1 MTTMKK
7 LFIWGP
13 LALAAITI
21 TSCKNAPQQSQEI
34 NDSTTPLHL
43 LKPDYK
49 VPYGELTADEVKADL
64 DRIFAYIESERPVG
78 YVDKDG
84 KEVDVDASKPL
95 PEGVTLK
102 RGAFRL
108 GSYEWGITYQALLA
122 AAEATGNAD
131 YQLYVKNC
139 LSMLSAAY
147 PLFKQRDADKAEIG
161 DAQME
166 QVIHPR
172 ALDDCGTMC
181 TAMMK
186 YQVESL
192 KLKVESSVSGQEPID
207 TAQQLST
214 FNFQLSTLIANYF
227 HFVEHGQYRLPDGLF
242 ARHRPQH
249 NTVWLDDMYMGIPTI
264 AYAGIYF
271 NDPRYFD
278 EAATMYKNF
287 VRRMWLPEKQIYR
300 HGYVEGLAQ
309 QPTYHWARANGW
321 ALLTTVELLDMLPEN
336 HIDRPF
342 ILNQLREH
350 VAGLCALQSSEGFWH
365 QLLDRSDSYLET
377 SATAIYCYAIAHAIR
392 RGWLEG
398 ITYGGVAQLAWHA
411 ISTKITPEGKV
422 AGTCVGTGMA
432 FDPAFYYYRPVS
444 AAAAHGYGPVIWAAA
459 EMINLLGEWHPRT
472 NDSGLHYYEQEQTN
486 PAPLFYLTE
495 DGKGEAVK

>member
-1 MTTMKK
+1 MKNSN
-7 LFIWGP
+7 LLLG
-13 LALAAITI
+13 LAALAALLTAC
-21 TSCKNAPQQSQEI
+21 TPPQKQAEEV
-34 NDSTTPLHL
+34 NDSNTPLHL
-43 LKPDYK
+43 LKPEYK

-64 DRIFAYIESERPVG
+64 DRVFNYCEQGS
-78 YVDKDG
+78 
-84 KEVDVDASKPL
+84 
-95 PEGVTLK
+95 
-102 RGAFRL
+102 FRV

-122 AAEATGNAD
+122 ATDATGDERYQNYVENKFRLIAESFVTAQNAD
-131 YQLYVKNC
+131 TANIQVEAAQL
-139 LSMLSAAY
+139 
-147 PLFKQRDADKAEIG
+147 
-161 DAQME
+161 E
-166 QVIHPR
+166 QIMHPR

-186 YQVESL
+186 ASKRE
-192 KLKVESSVSGQEPID
+192 
-207 TAQQLST
+207 AFNMQLT
-214 FNFQLSTLIANYF
+214 GLIENYF
-227 HFVEHGQYRLPDGLF
+227 QFLEHGQYRLPDGLF

-287 VRRMWLPEKQIYR
+287 VRRMWVPEKRIYR

-321 ALLTTVELLDMLPEN
+321 ALLTTVEILDMLPEN

-392 RGWLEG
+392 KGWLEG

-411 ISTKITPEGKV
+411 ISTKITEEGKV
-422 AGTCVGTGMA
+422 TGTCVGTGMA

-444 AAAAHGYGPVIWAAA
+444 SAAAHGYGPVIWAAA
-459 EMINLLGEWHPRT
+459 EMINLLCEWHPRT

>member
-1 MTTMKK
+1 MC
-7 LFIWGP
+7 
-13 LALAAITI
+13 LAVFTAC
-21 TSCKNAPQQSQEI
+21 TSTPPPAEEV

-43 LKPDYK
+43 LKPEYK
-49 VPYGELTADEVKADL
+49 VPYGELTADEVKAALERVFTYCDANTPH
-64 DRIFAYIESERPVG
+64 RII
-78 YVDKDG
+78 DKDG
-84 KEVDVDASKPL
+84 NEVTELDNL
-95 PEGVTLK
+95 PEGAIVEK
-102 RGAFRL
+102 GAFRI
-108 GSYEWGITYQALLA
+108 GSYEWGITYQALLDA
-122 AAEATGNAD
+122 AKATGEQKYKD
-131 YQLYVKNC
+131 YVQRQFDLLVKAVPAF
-139 LSMLSAAY
+139 M
-147 PLFKQRDADKAEIG
+147 KRDAVKADIE

-166 QVIHPR
+166 QIIHPR

-186 YQVESL
+186 FGADDL
-192 KLKVESSVSGQEPID
+192 NPI
-207 TAQQLST
+207 
-214 FNFQLSTLIANYF
+214 IANYF
-227 HFVEHGQYRLPDGLF
+227 RFVEEGQYRLPDGMF

-271 NDPRYFD
+271 NDPKYFD

-287 VRRMWLPEKQIYR
+287 VKRMWVPEKQIYR

-321 ALLTTVELLDMLPEN
+321 ALLTTVEVLDMLPEN
-336 HIDRPF
+336 HPDREF
-342 ILNQLREH
+342 ILNQLRAH

-365 QLLDRSDSYLET
+365 QLLDRTDSYLET
-377 SATAIYCYAIAHAIR
+377 SATAIYCYSIAHAIR
-392 RGWLEG
+392 KGWLEG

-411 ISTKITPEGKV
+411 ISTKITEEGKV

-444 AAAAHGYGPVIWAAA
+444 SAAAHGYGPVIWAAA
-459 EMINLLGEWHPRT
+459 EMINLLGEWYPRT

>member
-1 MTTMKK
+1 MFHK
-7 LFIWGP
+7 LTSNTPHVTLF
-13 LALAAITI
+13 AAIATAFVSC
-21 TSCKNAPQQSQEI
+21 TSTPQQTTEEV
-34 NDSTTPLHL
+34 NDANTPLHL

-49 VPYGELTADEVKADL
+49 VPYGELSADSVRNAL
-64 DRIFAYIESERPVG
+64 DRVYAYIESERPEE
-78 YVDKDG
+78 YLDKDG
-84 KEVDVDASKPL
+84 NETTVDPAQPL
-95 PEGVTLK
+95 AEGVTLK

-108 GSYEWGITYQALLA
+108 GSYEWGITYQAFLA
-122 AAEATGNAD
+122 ATQATGD
-131 YQLYVKNC
+131 KKYQIYVNRC
-139 LSMLSAAY
+139 MDMLRGAY
-147 PLFKQRDADKAEIG
+147 PLFKTRDAAKDEVG

-186 YQVESL
+186 FGAVNPASKKNEGA
-192 KLKVESSVSGQEPID
+192 SVSLD
-207 TAQQLST
+207 
-214 FNFQLSTLIANYF
+214 TLINNYF
-227 HFVEHGQYRLPDGLF
+227 QFVEYGQYRLADGLF

-249 NTVWLDDMYMGIPTI
+249 NTVWLDDMYMGIPTV

-271 NDPRYFD
+271 NDPKYFD

-287 VRRMWLPEKQIYR
+287 VKRMWVPEKQIYR

-321 ALLTTVELLDMLPEN
+321 ALLTTVEILDMLPEN
-336 HIDRPF
+336 HPDREF
-342 ILNQLREH
+342 ILNQLRAH

-365 QLLDRSDSYLET
+365 QLLDRNDSYLET

-392 RGWLEG
+392 KGWIEG

-411 ISTKITPEGKV
+411 VSTKITAGGKV
-422 AGTCVGTGMA
+422 EGTCVGTGMA

-459 EMINLLGEWHPRT
+459 EMINLLNEWYPRT
-472 NDSGLHYYEQEQTN
+472 NDSGLHYYKQEQTN
-486 PAPLFYLTE
+486 PSPLFYLTE

>member
-1 MTTMKK
+1 MKK
-7 LFIWGP
+7 FSFVHLLSAVLVAF
-13 LALAAITI
+13 AATA
-21 TSCKNAPQQSQEI
+21 CKNAPQTTEEI

-64 DRIFAYIESERPVG
+64 ERVFAYIDSERPKG
-78 YVDKDG
+78 F
-84 KEVDVDASKPL
+84 VDADGNEVPDNKRLYPL
-95 PEGVTLK
+95 EEGISLH
-102 RGAFRL
+102 RGAFRI

-122 AAEATGNAD
+122 AKDATGD
-131 YQLYVKNC
+131 MRYEEYVFNN
-139 LSMLSAAY
+139 LTLLTTAY
-147 PLFKQRDADKAEIG
+147 YLFKERDADKPEVA

-186 YQVESL
+186 WMKRNESTRENKTTVEGDY
-192 KLKVESSVSGQEPID
+192 VHFDVTED
-207 TAQQLST
+207 
-214 FNFQLSTLIANYF
+214 TLINNYF
-227 HFVEHGQYRLPDGLF
+227 QFVEHGQYRLEDGLF

-271 NDPRYFD
+271 NDPKYFD

-287 VRRMWLPEKQIYR
+287 VKRMWVPEKKIYR

-321 ALLTTVELLDMLPEN
+321 ALLTTVELLDMLPED

-350 VAGLCALQSSEGFWH
+350 IAGLCALQSSEGFWH
-365 QLLDRSDSYLET
+365 QLLDRTDSYLET
-377 SATAIYCYAIAHAIR
+377 SATAIYCYSIAHAIR
-392 RGWLEG
+392 KGWIEG

-411 ISTKITPEGKV
+411 ISTKITEEGKV

-444 AAAAHGYGPVIWAAA
+444 SAAAHGYGPVIWAAA
-459 EMINLLGEWHPRT
+459 EMINLLCEWYPRT

>member
-1 MTTMKK
+1 MKVRHF
-7 LFIWGP
+7 LFV
-13 LALAAITI
+13 AAISLTAC
-21 TSCKNAPQQSQEI
+21 TSAPSSQSEEV
-34 NDSTTPLHL
+34 NDSNTPLHL

-49 VPYGELTADEVKADL
+49 VPYGELSADSVKACL
-64 DRIFAYIESERPVG
+64 DRVFAYCETG
-78 YVDKDG
+78 
-84 KEVDVDASKPL
+84 
-95 PEGVTLK
+95 T
-102 RGAFRL
+102 FRL

-122 AAEATGNAD
+122 AAQTTGDQRYKGYVTEKFNLIAESVALAQQGD
-131 YQLYVKNC
+131 TANIKMEPAQL
-139 LSMLSAAY
+139 
-147 PLFKQRDADKAEIG
+147 
-161 DAQME
+161 E
-166 QVIHPR
+166 QIMHPR

-186 YQVESL
+186 YNDERL
-192 KLKVESSVSGQEPID
+192 KGCID
-207 TAQQLST
+207 
-214 FNFQLSTLIANYF
+214 NYF
-227 HFVEHGQYRLPDGLF
+227 QFVEHGQYRLPDGLF

-271 NDPRYFD
+271 NDPKYFD

-287 VRRMWLPEKQIYR
+287 VKRMWVPEKKIYR

-336 HIDRPF
+336 HPDRAF
-342 ILNQLREH
+342 IINQLQEH

-365 QLLDRSDSYLET
+365 QLLDRNDSYLET
-377 SATAIYCYAIAHAIR
+377 SATAIYCYSIAHAIR
-392 RGWLEG
+392 KGWLEG

-411 ISTKITPEGKV
+411 ISTKITEDGKV

-444 AAAAHGYGPVIWAAA
+444 TAAAHGYGPVIWAAA
-459 EMINLLGEWHPRT
+459 EMISLLQEWHPRT

>member
-1 MTTMKK
+1 MKK
-7 LFIWGP
+7 PLLTSHLSLLSAIALLFIS
-13 LALAAITI
+13 AC
-21 TSCKNAPQQSQEI
+21 TSAPSSQQAEEI
-34 NDSTTPLHL
+34 NDSNTPLHL

-49 VPYGELTADEVKADL
+49 VPYGELSADSVRAAL
-64 DRIFAYIESERPVG
+64 DRIFAYIESERPDK
-78 YVDKDG
+78 YVDVDG
-84 KEVDVDASKPL
+84 KEIEVDASKPL
-95 PEGVTLK
+95 PEGATLK

-122 AAEATGNAD
+122 AAEATGNPD
-131 YQLYVKNC
+131 YQKYVKEC
-139 LSMLSAAY
+139 LGMLRVAY
-147 PLFKQRDADKAEIG
+147 PLFKTRDANKAEIG

-186 YQVESL
+186 YCTAVPAGRTSEAALVSL
-192 KLKVESSVSGQEPID
+192 D
-207 TAQQLST
+207 
-214 FNFQLSTLIANYF
+214 TLINNYF
-227 HFVEHGQYRLPDGLF
+227 RFVEYGQYRLPDGLF

-271 NDPRYFD
+271 NNPKYFD

-287 VRRMWLPEKQIYR
+287 VRRMWVFEKQIYR

-321 ALLTTVELLDMLPEN
+321 ALLTTVEILDMLPEN

-392 RGWLEG
+392 KGWLEG
-398 ITYGGVAQLAWHA
+398 ITYGGVVQLAWHA
-411 ISTKITPEGKV
+411 ISTKITSEGKV

-459 EMINLLGEWHPRT
+459 EMLNLLGEWHPRT

>member
-1 MTTMKK
+1 MKK
-7 LFIWGP
+7 ITSINLLCAAAI
-13 LALAAITI
+13 ALAAVA
-21 TSCKNAPQQSQEI
+21 CKNAPQQTEEI

-49 VPYGELTADEVKADL
+49 IPYGELSADSVRASL
-64 DRIFAYIESERPVG
+64 DRIYDYIESERSDE

-84 KEVDVDASKPL
+84 NEVEVEGSNPL
-95 PEGVTLK
+95 PEGATLK
-102 RGAFRL
+102 RGAFRI
-108 GSYEWGITYQALLA
+108 GSYEWGITYQAFLA
-122 AAEATGNAD
+122 ATQATGDDKYAE
-131 YQLYVKNC
+131 YVAEC
-139 LSMLSAAY
+139 MDVLRAAY
-147 PLFKQRDADKAEIG
+147 PRFKARDGQKSEIE

-166 QVIHPR
+166 QVIHPK

-186 YQVESL
+186 YADVDNDARKTEDACISIDSL
-192 KLKVESSVSGQEPID
+192 IE
-207 TAQQLST
+207 
-214 FNFQLSTLIANYF
+214 NYF
-227 HFVEHGQYRLPDGLF
+227 QFVEYGQYRLPDGLF

-264 AYAGIYF
+264 AYRSVYTG
-271 NDPRYFD
+271 DSRYFD

-287 VRRMWLPEKQIYR
+287 IRRMWVPEKRIYR

-321 ALLTTVELLDMLPEN
+321 ALLTTVELLDMLPED

-365 QLLDRSDSYLET
+365 QLLDRNDSYLET

-392 RGWLEG
+392 KGWIEG

-411 ISTKITPEGKV
+411 ISTKVTAEGKV
-422 AGTCVGTGMA
+422 EGTCVGTGMA

-459 EMINLLGEWHPRT
+459 EMINLLGEWYPRT
-472 NDSGLHYYEQEQTN
+472 NDSGLHYYKQEQTN
-486 PAPLFYLTE
+486 PSPLFYLTE
-495 DGKGEAVK
+495 DGQGEAVK

>member
-1 MTTMKK
+1 MLTH
-7 LFIWGP
+7 LIRLSFV
-13 LALAAITI
+13 AAASLIVAAC
-21 TSCKNAPQQSQEI
+21 TSTPQKPDEV

-49 VPYGELTADEVKADL
+49 VPYGELSADSVKAAL
-64 DRIFAYIESERPVG
+64 DRIYNYIDNECPSAIL
-78 YVDKDG
+78 DKDG
-84 KEVDVDASKPL
+84 KELTELPGDYF
-95 PEGVTLK
+95 PEGATLQ
-102 RGAFRL
+102 RGAFRI

-122 AAEATGNAD
+122 AKAATGEDKYEA
-131 YQLYVKNC
+131 YVGAC
-139 LSMLSAAY
+139 MGLLRTAY
-147 PLFKQRDADKAEIG
+147 PLFKQRDMAKAEIE

-186 YQVESL
+186 YATVAPDVRNNAPRHPSGTM
-192 KLKVESSVSGQEPID
+192 VSID
-207 TAQQLST
+207 T
-214 FNFQLSTLIANYF
+214 LINNYF
-227 HFVEHGQYRLPDGLF
+227 QFVEHGQYRLEDGLF

-271 NDPRYFD
+271 NDPKYFN

-287 VRRMWLPEKQIYR
+287 VKRMWVPEKRIYR

-321 ALLTTVELLDMLPEN
+321 ALLTTVELLDMLPES
-336 HIDRPF
+336 HPDREF

-350 VAGLCALQSSEGFWH
+350 IAGLCALQSSEGFWH
-365 QLLDRSDSYLET
+365 QLLDRNDSYLET

-392 RGWLEG
+392 KGWIEG

-411 ISTKITPEGKV
+411 ISTKITDEGKV

-459 EMINLLGEWHPRT
+459 EMINLLGEWYPRT
-472 NDSGLHYYEQEQTN
+472 NDSGLHYYKQEQKN
-486 PAPLFYLTE
+486 PSPLFYLTE
-495 DGKGEAVK
+495 DGQGEAVK

>member
-1 MTTMKK
+1 MTNK
-7 LFIWGP
+7 LTDNRLTNMRRSHLLFGVAVMA
-13 LALAAITI
+13 ALTA
-21 TSCKNAPQQSQEI
+21 CNNAPQQQAGEV
-34 NDSTTPLHL
+34 NDSNTPLHL

-64 DRIFAYIESERPVG
+64 DRVFNYCEQGS
-78 YVDKDG
+78 
-84 KEVDVDASKPL
+84 
-95 PEGVTLK
+95 
-102 RGAFRL
+102 FRV

-122 AAEATGNAD
+122 ATDATGDRRYEEYVLNKFRLIAESATALQNQD
-131 YQLYVKNC
+131 TANVKVEEAQL
-139 LSMLSAAY
+139 
-147 PLFKQRDADKAEIG
+147 
-161 DAQME
+161 E
-166 QVIHPR
+166 QIMHPR

-186 YQVESL
+186 A
-192 KLKVESSVSGQEPID
+192 
-207 TAQQLST
+207 AQRNGFDVDLA
-214 FNFQLSTLIANYF
+214 FNIENYF
-227 HFVEHGQYRLPDGLF
+227 DFVENGQYRLPDGLF

-264 AYAGIYF
+264 AYRGVYTGEQKF
-271 NDPRYFD
+271 FD

-287 VRRMWLPEKQIYR
+287 VRRMWVPEKRIYR

-336 HIDRPF
+336 HIDRPA

-377 SATAIYCYAIAHAIR
+377 SATAIYCYSIARAINK
-392 RGWLEG
+392 GWLEG

-411 ISTKITPEGKV
+411 ISTKITEDGKV
-422 AGTCVGTGMA
+422 TGTCVGTGMA

-444 AAAAHGYGPVIWAAA
+444 SAAAHGYGPVIWAAA
-459 EMINLLGEWHPRT
+459 EMINLLKVWHPRT

>member
-1 MTTMKK
+1 MKK
-7 LFIWGP
+7 VLFMA
-13 LALAAITI
+13 ALVITIAAITA
-21 TSCKNAPQQSQEI
+21 CNNAPRQSEEI

-64 DRIFAYIESERPVG
+64 ERVLSHCEQGSFRI
-78 YVDKDG
+78 
-84 KEVDVDASKPL
+84 
-95 PEGVTLK
+95 
-102 RGAFRL
+102 

-122 AAEATGNAD
+122 AADATGDQRYEN
-131 YQLYVKNC
+131 YVKEKFQ
-139 LSMLSAAY
+139 LIAEAVAAAQKQDSANIHVEA
-147 PLFKQRDADKAEIG
+147 
-161 DAQME
+161 AQLE
-166 QVIHPR
+166 QIMHPR

-186 YQVESL
+186 AT
-192 KLKVESSVSGQEPID
+192 KRGTP
-207 TAQQLST
+207 
-214 FNFQLSTLIANYF
+214 TLPLDSIIENYF
-227 HFVEHGQYRLPDGLF
+227 QFVEHGQYRLEDGLF

-271 NDPRYFD
+271 DDPKYFD

-321 ALLTTVELLDMLPEN
+321 ALLTTVELLDMLPED

-377 SATAIYCYAIAHAIR
+377 SATAIYCYSIAHAIR
-392 RGWLEG
+392 KGWLEG

-411 ISTKITPEGKV
+411 ISTKITEDGKV

-444 AAAAHGYGPVIWAAA
+444 SAAAHGYGPVIWAAA

-495 DGKGEAVK
+495 DGQGEAVK

>member
-1 MTTMKK
+1 MRHVST
-7 LFIWGP
+7 LL
-13 LALAAITI
+13 LALAMMGLTACNN
-21 TSCKNAPQQSQEI
+21 SQQKEAEI

-43 LKPDYK
+43 LKPEYN
-49 VPYGELTADEVKADL
+49 VPYGELKADEVKADL
-64 DRIFAYIESERPVG
+64 ERIFAYINSECPSAIL
-78 YVDKDG
+78 DKDG
-84 KEVDVDASKPL
+84 KELKDQPKELL
-95 PEGVTLK
+95 PEGATLQ
-102 RGAFRL
+102 RGAFRI

-122 AAEATGNAD
+122 AKAATGD
-131 YQLYVKNC
+131 EKYEKYVNTC
-139 LSMLSAAY
+139 MDLLRLAY
-147 PLFKQRDADKAEIG
+147 PLFKQRDAAKEAIE

-186 YQVESL
+186 YATLEPEVRKDASNAPAG
-192 KLKVESSVSGQEPID
+192 SIVSID
-207 TAQQLST
+207 T
-214 FNFQLSTLIANYF
+214 LINNYF
-227 HFVEHGQYRLPDGLF
+227 RFVEEGQYRLPDRTF

-249 NTVWLDDMYMGIPTI
+249 NTIWLDDMYMGIPTI

-271 NDPRYFD
+271 DEPKYFD
-278 EAATMYKNF
+278 EAATIYKNF
-287 VRRMWLPEKQIYR
+287 VSRMWVPEKQIYR

-321 ALLTTVELLDMLPEN
+321 ALLTTVELLDMLPES
-336 HIDRPF
+336 HPDRDF
-342 ILNQLREH
+342 ILNQFRGH

-377 SATAIYCYAIAHAIR
+377 SATAIYCYCIAHAIR
-392 RGWLEG
+392 KGWLEG

-411 ISTKITPEGKV
+411 ISTKSTDDGKV

-432 FDPAFYYYRPVS
+432 FDPAFYYSRPVS
-444 AAAAHGYGPVIWAAA
+444 AAAAHGYGPVIWAAS
-459 EMINLLGEWHPRT
+459 EMIQLLGEWHPRT

-486 PAPLFYLTE
+486 PSPLFYVTE

>member
-1 MTTMKK
+1 
-7 LFIWGP
+7 L
-13 LALAAITI
+13 
-21 TSCKNAPQQSQEI
+21 Q
-34 NDSTTPLHL
+34 
-43 LKPDYK
+43 
-49 VPYGELTADEVKADL
+49 
-64 DRIFAYIESERPVG
+64 
-78 YVDKDG
+78 
-84 KEVDVDASKPL
+84 
-95 PEGVTLK
+95 
-102 RGAFRL
+102 RGAFRI
-108 GSYEWGITYQALLA
+108 GSYEWGITYQAMLA
-122 AAEATGNAD
+122 AKAATGD
-131 YQLYVKNC
+131 KKYETYVNTC
-139 LSMLSAAY
+139 MGLLRMAY
-147 PLFKQRDADKAEIG
+147 PLFKQRDAAKAEID

-186 YQVESL
+186 YAKANPDDRSDAPLEAGGTVVSL
-192 KLKVESSVSGQEPID
+192 D
-207 TAQQLST
+207 
-214 FNFQLSTLIANYF
+214 TLINNYF
-227 HFVEHGQYRLPDGLF
+227 CFVEHGQYRLEDGLF

-249 NTVWLDDMYMGIPTI
+249 NTIWLDDMYMGIPTI

-271 NDPRYFD
+271 NDPKYFD

-287 VRRMWLPEKQIYR
+287 VKRMWVPEKKIYR
-300 HGYVEGLAQ
+300 HGYVEGLQQ

-321 ALLTTVELLDMLPEN
+321 ALLTTVELLDMLPED

-392 RGWLEG
+392 QGWLEG

-411 ISTKITPEGKV
+411 ISTKITENGKV
-422 AGTCVGTGMA
+422 EGTCVGTGMA

-444 AAAAHGYGPVIWAAA
+444 SAAAHGYGPVIWAAA

>member
-1 MTTMKK
+1 MYTKKTTQS
-7 LFIWGP
+7 
-13 LALAAITI
+13 LALAVGLASAALLGACT
-21 TSCKNAPQQSQEI
+21 QGSQKTEEV
-34 NDSTTPLHL
+34 NDSNTPLHL

-49 VPYGELTADEVKADL
+49 IPYGELSADSVKAAL
-64 DRIFAYIESERPVG
+64 DRVYAYIESERHDE
-78 YVDKDG
+78 YVDSTG
-84 KEVDVDASKPL
+84 EAITLEAGQPL
-95 PEGVTLK
+95 PEGVKLG
-102 RGAFRL
+102 RGAFRI

-122 AAEATGNAD
+122 AANATGDAR
-131 YQLYVKNC
+131 YAEYVDQ
-139 LSMLSAAY
+139 SMRLLRQAY
-147 PLFKQRDADKAEIG
+147 PLFKQRDGGKADVE

-181 TAMMK
+181 TAVMK
-186 YQVESL
+186 YST
-192 KLKVESSVSGQEPID
+192 KVPEARKDAGGLVSAD
-207 TAQQLST
+207 TIINNY
-214 FNFQLSTLIANYF
+214 FNF
-227 HFVEHGQYRLPDGLF
+227 VENGQYRLADGLF

-264 AYAGIYF
+264 AYAGIYM
-271 NDPRYFD
+271 NDSKYFD

-287 VRRMWLPEKQIYR
+287 VRRMWVPEKRIYR

-336 HIDRPF
+336 HPDREF

-350 VAGLCALQSSEGFWH
+350 IAGLCALQSSEGFWH
-365 QLLDRSDSYLET
+365 QLLDRNDSYLET

-392 RGWLEG
+392 KGWIEG

-411 ISTKITPEGKV
+411 IATKINSAGKV
-422 AGTCVGTGMA
+422 EGTCVGTGMA

-444 AAAAHGYGPVIWAAA
+444 SAAAHGYGPVIWAAA
-459 EMINLLGEWHPRT
+459 EMISLLGEWHPRT

-486 PAPLFYLTE
+486 PAPLFYVTE
-495 DGKGEAVK
+495 DGEGEAVK

>member
-1 MTTMKK
+1 MLFADYLLFLHPIKVQINRKDMKK
-7 LFIWGP
+7 LFLMGVAAC
-13 LALAAITI
+13 ALTAC
-21 TSCKNAPQQSQEI
+21 TSSSPKTEEI

-64 DRIFAYIESERPVG
+64 DRVFNYCEQGS
-78 YVDKDG
+78 
-84 KEVDVDASKPL
+84 
-95 PEGVTLK
+95 
-102 RGAFRL
+102 FRI
-108 GSYEWGITYQALLA
+108 GSYEWGITYQALLDAADATGKQRYKDYVANKFQLIAEAVA
-122 AAEATGNAD
+122 AAEKQDTANIQVEKA
-131 YQLYVKNC
+131 QL
-139 LSMLSAAY
+139 
-147 PLFKQRDADKAEIG
+147 
-161 DAQME
+161 E
-166 QVIHPR
+166 QIMHPH

-186 YQVESL
+186 ATKRAVAPVPL
-192 KLKVESSVSGQEPID
+192 DGIID
-207 TAQQLST
+207 
-214 FNFQLSTLIANYF
+214 NYF
-227 HFVEHGQYRLPDGLF
+227 RFVEKGQYRLEDGLF

-271 NDPRYFD
+271 NDSKYFD
-278 EAATMYKNF
+278 EATTMYKNF
-287 VRRMWLPEKQIYR
+287 VRRMWVMDKQIYR

-321 ALLTTVELLDMLPEN
+321 ALLTTVELLDMIPEN
-336 HIDRPF
+336 HPDREY
-342 ILNQLREH
+342 ILNQLRAH

-365 QLLDRSDSYLET
+365 QLLDRNDSYLET
-377 SATAIYCYAIAHAIR
+377 SATAIYCYSIAHAIR
-392 RGWLEG
+392 KGWIEG

-411 ISTKITPEGKV
+411 ISTKITEDGKV

-444 AAAAHGYGPVIWAAA
+444 TAAAHGYGPVIWAAA
-459 EMINLLGEWHPRT
+459 EMIKLLGEWYPRT

-486 PAPLFYLTE
+486 PSPLFYLTE
-495 DGKGEAVK
+495 DGQGEAVVH

>member
-1 MTTMKK
+1 MRNLKLSAISLGMTVATAM
-7 LFIWGP
+7 
-13 LALAAITI
+13 ALTAC
-21 TSCKNAPQQSQEI
+21 TSTPQQTEEI

-49 VPYGELTADEVKADL
+49 VPYGELSADSVKADL
-64 DRIFAYIESERPVG
+64 DRIFSYIDAELTPDIQ
-78 YVDKDG
+78 DKDG
-84 KEVDVDASKPL
+84 KTLSEDELTPL
-95 PEGVTLK
+95 PEGATIK
-102 RGAFRL
+102 RGAFRI

-122 AAEATGNAD
+122 ATASTGD
-131 YQLYVKNC
+131 QRYEQYVDRAMGT
-139 LSMLSAAY
+139 LRFAY
-147 PLFKQRDADKAEIG
+147 PLFKQRDAAKPEIE

-186 YQVESL
+186 YATAEPATRQDGRIGSKGTV
-192 KLKVESSVSGQEPID
+192 VSID
-207 TAQQLST
+207 T
-214 FNFQLSTLIANYF
+214 LINNYF
-227 HFVEHGQYRLPDGLF
+227 QFVEHGQYRLPDGMF

-271 NDPRYFD
+271 NDPKYFD

-287 VRRMWLPEKQIYR
+287 VKRMWVPEKKIYR

-321 ALLTTVELLDMLPEN
+321 ALLTTVEILDMLPES
-336 HIDRPF
+336 HPDRPF

-365 QLLDRSDSYLET
+365 QLLDRTDSYLET
-377 SATAIYCYAIAHAIR
+377 SATAIYCYSIAHAIR
-392 RGWLEG
+392 KGWIEG

-411 ISTKITPEGKV
+411 ISTKITTEGKV

-459 EMINLLGEWHPRT
+459 EMINLLCEWHPRT
-472 NDSGLHYYEQEQTN
+472 NDSGLHYYEQEQKN

-495 DGKGEAVK
+495 DGEGEAVK

>member
-1 MTTMKK
+1 MRNLKLSAISLGMTVATAM
-7 LFIWGP
+7 
-13 LALAAITI
+13 ALTAC
-21 TSCKNAPQQSQEI
+21 TSTPQQTEEI

-49 VPYGELTADEVKADL
+49 VPYGELSADSVKADL
-64 DRIFAYIESERPVG
+64 DRIFSYIDAELTPDIQ
-78 YVDKDG
+78 DKDG
-84 KEVDVDASKPL
+84 KTLSEEELTPL
-95 PEGVTLK
+95 PEGATIK
-102 RGAFRL
+102 RGAFRI

-122 AAEATGNAD
+122 AQASTGD
-131 YQLYVKNC
+131 QRYGQYVDC
-139 LSMLSAAY
+139 AMGTLRFAY
-147 PLFKQRDADKAEIG
+147 PLFKQRDAAKAEIE

-186 YQVESL
+186 YAKANPDNRQDGRIGS
-192 KLKVESSVSGQEPID
+192 KGTAVSID
-207 TAQQLST
+207 T
-214 FNFQLSTLIANYF
+214 LINNYF
-227 HFVEHGQYRLPDGLF
+227 QFVEHGQYRLPDGMF

-271 NDPRYFD
+271 NDPKYFD

-287 VRRMWLPEKQIYR
+287 VKRMWVPEKKIYR

-321 ALLTTVELLDMLPEN
+321 ALLTTVEILDMLPES
-336 HIDRPF
+336 HPDRPF

-350 VAGLCALQSSEGFWH
+350 IAGLCALQSSEGFWH
-365 QLLDRSDSYLET
+365 QLLDRTDSYLET
-377 SATAIYCYAIAHAIR
+377 SATAIYCYSIAHAIR
-392 RGWLEG
+392 KGWIEG

-411 ISTKITPEGKV
+411 ISTKITAEGKV

-459 EMINLLGEWHPRT
+459 EMINLLCEWHPRT
-472 NDSGLHYYEQEQTN
+472 NDSGLHYYEQEQKN

-495 DGKGEAVK
+495 DGEGEAVK

>member
-1 MTTMKK
+1 MFKNQKAIKGAALLLITA
-7 LFIWGP
+7 LFT
-13 LALAAITI
+13 ALFTA
-21 TSCKNAPQQSQEI
+21 CNATPKQAEEI
-34 NDSTTPLHL
+34 NDSNTPLHL

-49 VPYGELTADEVKADL
+49 VPYGELTPDEVKADL
-64 DRIFAYIESERPVG
+64 ERVFAYIDSERPED
-78 YVDKDG
+78 YLVDEEGNKVTD
-84 KEVDVDASKPL
+84 SKRLNPL
-95 PEGVTLK
+95 EEGLHLQ

-108 GSYEWGITYQALLA
+108 GSYEWGITYQALMA
-122 AAEATGNAD
+122 ATDATGDIRYDN
-131 YQLYVKNC
+131 YVLNC
-139 LSMLSAAY
+139 LGLLTSAY
-147 PLFKQRDADKAEIG
+147 PLFKARDAAKPEIQ

-181 TAMMK
+181 TALMK
-186 YQVESL
+186 SQMKWSNRHENSDSSWVER
-192 KLKVESSVSGQEPID
+192 EID
-207 TAQQLST
+207 PVD
-214 FNFQLSTLIANYF
+214 TLINNYF
-227 HFVEHGQYRLPDGLF
+227 QFVEHGQYRLEDGLF

-271 NDPRYFD
+271 NDPKYFD

-287 VRRMWLPEKQIYR
+287 VKRMWVPEKKIYR

-321 ALLTTVELLDMLPEN
+321 ALLTTVEILDMLPEN

-342 ILNQLREH
+342 ILNQLQEH

-392 RGWLEG
+392 KGWLEG

-411 ISTKITPEGKV
+411 ISTKITEEGKV

-444 AAAAHGYGPVIWAAA
+444 SAAAHGYGPVIWAAS
-459 EMINLLGEWHPRT
+459 EMINLLCEWHPRT

>member
-1 MTTMKK
+1 MKK
-7 LFIWGP
+7 LLFIP
-13 LALAAITI
+13 LCCLVACT
-21 TSCKNAPQQSQEI
+21 NAPKQAEEV

-49 VPYGELTADEVKADL
+49 VPYGELTAEEVKADL
-64 DRIFAYIESERPVG
+64 DRVFDYCERG
-78 YVDKDG
+78 
-84 KEVDVDASKPL
+84 S
-95 PEGVTLK
+95 
-102 RGAFRL
+102 FRI

-122 AAEATGNAD
+122 ATDATGDKRYEGYVADMFRLIAEAVEAAQKQDTANIKVEAA
-131 YQLYVKNC
+131 QL
-139 LSMLSAAY
+139 
-147 PLFKQRDADKAEIG
+147 
-161 DAQME
+161 E
-166 QVIHPR
+166 QIMHPR

-186 YQVESL
+186 ATKRGTTDVQL
-192 KLKVESSVSGQEPID
+192 DKVIE
-207 TAQQLST
+207 
-214 FNFQLSTLIANYF
+214 NYF
-227 HFVEHGQYRLPDGLF
+227 DFVENGQYRLEDGLF

-264 AYAGIYF
+264 AYRGVYTGEQK
-271 NDPRYFD
+271 YFD

-287 VRRMWLPEKQIYR
+287 VRRMWVPEKKIYR

-321 ALLTTVELLDMLPEN
+321 ALLTTVELLDMLPED
-336 HIDRPF
+336 HADRPF

-365 QLLDRSDSYLET
+365 QLLDRTDSYLET
-377 SATAIYCYAIAHAIR
+377 SATAIYCYSIVRAIR
-392 RGWLEG
+392 KGWLEG

-411 ISTKITPEGKV
+411 ISTKITEDGKV
-422 AGTCVGTGMA
+422 EGTCVGTGMA

-444 AAAAHGYGPVIWAAA
+444 SAAAHGYGPVIWAAA
-459 EMINLLGEWHPRT
+459 EMINLLGEWFPRT
-472 NDSGLHYYEQEQTN
+472 NDSGLHYYEQEQMN

>member
-1 MTTMKK
+1 MKASITVQSS
-7 LFIWGP
+7 LF
-13 LALAAITI
+13 LATFALMLAC
-21 TSCKNAPQQSQEI
+21 TSTPQKTDEV

-43 LKPDYK
+43 LKPEYK
-49 VPYGELTADEVKADL
+49 VPYGELKAEEVKADL
-64 DRIFAYIESERPVG
+64 DRVFDYCEHGS
-78 YVDKDG
+78 
-84 KEVDVDASKPL
+84 
-95 PEGVTLK
+95 
-102 RGAFRL
+102 FRI
-108 GSYEWGITYQALLA
+108 GSYEWGITYQALLDA
-122 AAEATGNAD
+122 TEATGDKRYEEYVLDKFRLIAEAVTAAEKQDTANIKVEKA
-131 YQLYVKNC
+131 QL
-139 LSMLSAAY
+139 
-147 PLFKQRDADKAEIG
+147 
-161 DAQME
+161 E
-166 QVIHPR
+166 QIMHPH

-186 YQVESL
+186 ATCRALDVDMTDI
-192 KLKVESSVSGQEPID
+192 ID
-207 TAQQLST
+207 
-214 FNFQLSTLIANYF
+214 NYF
-227 HFVEHGQYRLPDGLF
+227 QFVEHGQYRLPDGLF

-249 NTVWLDDMYMGIPTI
+249 NTVWLDDMFMGLPTI

-271 NDPRYFD
+271 TDPKYFD

-287 VRRMWLPEKQIYR
+287 VKRMWVPEKRIYR

-336 HIDRPF
+336 HPDREF

-365 QLLDRSDSYLET
+365 QLLDREDSYLET
-377 SATAIYCYAIAHAIR
+377 SATAIYCYSIAHAIR
-392 RGWLEG
+392 KGWIEG

-411 ISTKITPEGKV
+411 ISTKITEDGKV
-422 AGTCVGTGMA
+422 TGTCVGTGMA

-444 AAAAHGYGPVIWAAA
+444 SAAAHGYGPVIWAAA
-459 EMINLLGEWHPRT
+459 EMINLLGEWYPRT

-495 DGKGEAVK
+495 DGKGEAVVH

>member
-1 MTTMKK
+1 MRTNYLPHFLSVAAAVAMT
-7 LFIWGP
+7 
-13 LALAAITI
+13 AC
-21 TSCKNAPQQSQEI
+21 TSTTSQQTEEV

-49 VPYGELTADEVKADL
+49 VPYGELTPDEVKADL
-64 DRIFAYIESERPVG
+64 ERIFTYIDSELKPDIQ
-78 YVDKDG
+78 DKDG
-84 KEVDVDASKPL
+84 KQLSEEELTPL
-95 PEGVTLK
+95 PEGATIK
-102 RGAFRL
+102 RGAFRI

-122 AAEATGNAD
+122 AKESTGD
-131 YQLYVKNC
+131 VRYEQYVDRAMST
-139 LSMLSAAY
+139 LRAAY
-147 PLFKQRDADKAEIG
+147 PLFKQRDAAKAEVE

-186 YQVESL
+186 YAKANPDGRQDG
-192 KLKVESSVSGQEPID
+192 KLGSKGVVVSID
-207 TAQQLST
+207 TLINNY
-214 FNFQLSTLIANYF
+214 FNF
-227 HFVEHGQYRLPDGLF
+227 VENGQYRLPDGMF

-271 NDPRYFD
+271 NDPKYFD

-287 VRRMWLPEKQIYR
+287 VKRMWVPEKQIYR

-365 QLLDRSDSYLET
+365 QLLDRTDSYLET
-377 SATAIYCYAIAHAIR
+377 SATAIYCYSIAHAIR
-392 RGWLEG
+392 KGWLEG

-411 ISTKITPEGKV
+411 ISTKISDQGKV
-422 AGTCVGTGMA
+422 EGTCVGTGMA

-459 EMINLLGEWHPRT
+459 EMINLLCEWHPRT

-495 DGKGEAVK
+495 DGQGEAVK

>member
-1 MTTMKK
+1 MKVHHF
-7 LFIWGP
+7 LF
-13 LALAAITI
+13 LAALSITAC
-21 TSCKNAPQQSQEI
+21 TSAPTSQTEEV
-34 NDSTTPLHL
+34 NDSNTPLHL

-49 VPYGELTADEVKADL
+49 VPYGELKADDVKSAL
-64 DRIFAYIESERPVG
+64 DRVFAYCEQG
-78 YVDKDG
+78 
-84 KEVDVDASKPL
+84 
-95 PEGVTLK
+95 T
-102 RGAFRL
+102 FRL
-108 GSYEWGITYQALLA
+108 GSYEWGITYQALMAATKATGDERYEGYVKEKFDLIKESVA
-122 AAEATGNAD
+122 AAQKGDTASIKMEPA
-131 YQLYVKNC
+131 QL
-139 LSMLSAAY
+139 
-147 PLFKQRDADKAEIG
+147 
-161 DAQME
+161 E
-166 QVIHPR
+166 QIMHPR

-186 YQVESL
+186 Y
-192 KLKVESSVSGQEPID
+192 
-207 TAQQLST
+207 TQQLST
-214 FNFQLSTLIANYF
+214 LNSPLELARLTLQELSSIIDNYF
-227 HFVEHGQYRLPDGLF
+227 QFVEHGQYRLPDGMF

-271 NDPRYFD
+271 NDPKYFD

-287 VRRMWLPEKQIYR
+287 VKRMWVPEKKIYR

-336 HIDRPF
+336 HPDRPF
-342 ILNQLREH
+342 ILNQLQEH

-365 QLLDRSDSYLET
+365 QLLDRNDSYLET
-377 SATAIYCYAIAHAIR
+377 SATAIYCYSIAHAIR
-392 RGWLEG
+392 KGWLEG

-411 ISTKITPEGKV
+411 ISTKITEDGKV

-444 AAAAHGYGPVIWAAA
+444 TAAAHGYGPVIWAAA
-459 EMINLLGEWHPRT
+459 EMISLLSEWYPRT

>member
-1 MTTMKK
+1 M
-7 LFIWGP
+7 GA
-13 LALAAITI
+13 ALLTAC
-21 TSCKNAPQQSQEI
+21 TSVSQQTEEV

-43 LKPDYK
+43 LKPEYK
-49 VPYGELTADEVKADL
+49 VPYGELSADDVKADL
-64 DRIFAYIESERPVG
+64 ERVFAYIDSERPEDVL
-78 YVDKDG
+78 VDEDG
-84 KEVDVDASKPL
+84 NKVTDSKRLNPL
-95 PEGVTLK
+95 EEGLHLQ

-108 GSYEWGITYQALLA
+108 GSYEWGITYQALMA
-122 AAEATGNAD
+122 ATAATGDNR
-131 YQLYVKNC
+131 YENYVYNC
-139 LSMLSAAY
+139 VGLLTSAY
-147 PLFKQRDADKAEIG
+147 PLFKARDAAKPEIQ

-181 TAMMK
+181 TALMK
-186 YQVESL
+186 SQMKSYDRHENLDSSWVER
-192 KLKVESSVSGQEPID
+192 EID
-207 TAQQLST
+207 PVD
-214 FNFQLSTLIANYF
+214 TLINNYF
-227 HFVEHGQYRLPDGLF
+227 QFVEHGQYRLEDGLF

-249 NTVWLDDMYMGIPTI
+249 NTVWLDDMFMGLPTI

-271 NDPRYFD
+271 NDPKYFD

-287 VRRMWLPEKQIYR
+287 VKRMWVPEKKIYR

-321 ALLTTVELLDMLPEN
+321 ALLTTVELLDMLPES
-336 HIDRPF
+336 HPDREF

-350 VAGLCALQSSEGFWH
+350 VAGLCALQSGEGFWH
-365 QLLDRSDSYLET
+365 QLLDREDSYLET
-377 SATAIYCYAIAHAIR
+377 SATAIYCYSIAHAIR
-392 RGWLEG
+392 KGWIEG

-411 ISTKITPEGKV
+411 ISTKITEEGKV

-444 AAAAHGYGPVIWAAA
+444 SAAAHGYGPVIWAAS
-459 EMINLLGEWHPRT
+459 EMINLLCEWHPRT